1 MDHFTAGDLVT
12 SGTIVWED
20 TPTHTVYLTRDG
32 DNLRITTHQKVD
44 AILAANANEESDFN
58 YTGRHSDLVK
68 VASLPTSMYFD
79 LQRQG
84 ITEDPEAM
92 RRILNDSDNAKF
104 RTNKWRL

>member
-1 MDHFTAGDLVT
+1 MEGFTAGDLVT

-32 DNLRITTHQKVD
+32 DKLRITTHQKVD
-44 AILAANANEESDFN
+44 AIIAANARDEADFN
-58 YTGRHSDLVK
+58 YTGRHGDLVR
-68 VASLPTSMYFD
+68 VASLPTSMYFA

-92 RRILNDSDNAKF
+92 RRILNDGDNAKF
-104 RTNKWRL
+104 RTNTWVI